1 MGEGAVQ
8 SDKTALFLVNDFV
21 IVVFAGG
28 KEFLELIGKVRIMLA
43 RVEACKIVRHSIA
56 VAVCTCATRI
66 GQNVLVTDALL
77 VECGAYTVRHA
88 VEIICRGD
96 FVRLRDDDELRNV
109 LIEGIQKVEIVVADD
124 AGVGRDEPED
134 MVARV
139 QLTACNLGIR
149 ACGVGGTVGLGVARC
164 VEEGNP
170 RIGVER
176 CLDKHAAQEMSERG
190 FFGFLILA
198 ESVRE
203 GANVRNLHGDA
214 CTKDIDAACCLVRA
228 AQNVGGDGGGG
239 RDGGRQEAC
248 AAEQSVEKARLPAA
262 EPAAE
267 RDDGLADERAKEQE
281 IIEAVIDVAKIEVE
295 RGEIGRGILLKCLG
309 QTLLDGVL
317 QFLKPCGQNPL
328 IAVRVD
334 DLLEEGNLLLGCDVG
349 HGNLLFGVNNMVSNM
364 SNYGRCYRSRL
375 IDIGKLYV

>member
-1 MGEGAVQ
+1 M
-8 SDKTALFLVNDFV
+8 NDFV

-28 KEFLELIGKVRIMLA
+28 KEFLELIGKVHIMLA

-56 VAVCTCATRI
+56 VAVCTCAARI

-88 VEIICRGD
+88 AEIICRGD
-96 FVRLRDDDELRNV
+96 FVRLRDDDKLRDV
-109 LIEGIQKVEIVVADD
+109 LIEVIQKVEIIVADD

-134 MVARV
+134 MVDRV

-176 CLDKHAAQEMSERG
+176 CLDKHAAQEMSERS
-190 FFGFLILA
+190 FLRFLILA

-214 CTKDIDAACCLVRA
+214 RTKDIDATCCLVCA
-228 AQNVGGDGGGG
+228 AQNVGRDGSGGS
-239 RDGGRQEAC
+239 DGGRQEAC

-262 EPAAE
+262 EPAAK
-267 RDDGLADERAKEQE
+267 RDDGLADKRAKEQE

-295 RGEIGRGILLKCLG
+295 CGKIGRSVLLKSLG

-317 QFLKPCGQNPL
+317 EFLKPCGQNPL

-334 DLLEEGNLLLGCDVG
+334 DFLEEGNLLLECDVG
-349 HGNLLFGVNNMVSNM
+349 
-364 SNYGRCYRSRL
+364 Y
-375 IDIGKLYV
+375 GKLLLYVK